1 MGALRDIEFFLADH
15 NSCGGLQVRTC
26 PPTVAVGYYLVLTCF
41 CGGFRVKWAMS
52 EQVLFNLVWP
62 FQPYTSNYGRFVGFA
77 RPHNPPPMGSR
88 YSLFIRDRQTGTD
101 ELVSVDVDGNEGNGS
116 SSGAAISADGR
127 FVAFESSATN
137 LVPGDTNAD
146 YDVFV
151 RDRQTGTTER
161 VSVGSTGNEGN
172 GTSSRPAISADG
184 RFVMFQSTATN
195 LVPGAANGR
204 YWSDV
209 FVHDRQ
215 TGTTERVS
223 VASDGTQ
230 ENVSSHSPAMSA
242 NGRFVAFDSFAS
254 NLVPGDTNGANDVFV
269 HDRGAPAA
277 VTTTVNFDTPA
288 PPGGPGPLDGVFGG
302 IDFGTGQ
309 WAWEGPYGVDAT
321 NNIYFADSTG
331 TSRTFAFSPAPR
343 VLNSM
348 SVFSPERG
356 TLTLSDDAGQTCTR
370 EVTTGSMQL
379 VAT

>member
-52 EQVLFNLVWP
+52 EQALFNLVWP

-77 RPHNPPPMGSR
+77 RPNNPPPMGSR

-101 ELVSVDVDGNEGNGS
+101 ELVSVDVDGNEGNGTS
-116 SSGAAISADGR
+116 SRPAISADGR
-127 FVAFESSATN
+127 FVAFESSA
-137 LVPGDTNAD
+137 
-146 YDVFV
+146 
-151 RDRQTGTTER
+151 
-161 VSVGSTGNEGN
+161 
-172 GTSSRPAISADG
+172 
-184 RFVMFQSTATN
+184 
-195 LVPGAANGR
+195 
-204 YWSDV
+204 
-209 FVHDRQ
+209 
-215 TGTTERVS
+215 
-223 VASDGTQ
+223 
-230 ENVSSHSPAMSA
+230 
-242 NGRFVAFDSFAS
+242 S
-254 NLVPGDTNGANDVFV
+254 NLMPGDTNGANDVFV

>member
-1 MGALRDIEFFLADH
+1 MAHARALRDIEFFLADH

-52 EQVLFNLVWP
+52 EQALFNLVWP

-77 RPHNPPPMGSR
+77 RPNNPPPMGSR

-101 ELVSVDVDGNEGNGS
+101 ELVSVDVDGNDGNGS
-116 SSGAAISADGR
+116 SSGA
-127 FVAFESSATN
+127 
-137 LVPGDTNAD
+137 
-146 YDVFV
+146 
-151 RDRQTGTTER
+151 
-161 VSVGSTGNEGN
+161 
-172 GTSSRPAISADG
+172 AISADG

-254 NLVPGDTNGANDVFV
+254 NLVPRDTNGANDVFV

>member
-1 MGALRDIEFFLADH
+1 MAHARALRDIEFFLADH
-15 NSCGGLQVRTC
+15 NNCGGLQVRTC

-77 RPHNPPPMGSR
+77 RPNNPPPMGSR

-127 FVAFESSATN
+127 FVAFESSA
-137 LVPGDTNAD
+137 
-146 YDVFV
+146 
-151 RDRQTGTTER
+151 
-161 VSVGSTGNEGN
+161 
-172 GTSSRPAISADG
+172 
-184 RFVMFQSTATN
+184 
-195 LVPGAANGR
+195 
-204 YWSDV
+204 
-209 FVHDRQ
+209 
-215 TGTTERVS
+215 
-223 VASDGTQ
+223 
-230 ENVSSHSPAMSA
+230 
-242 NGRFVAFDSFAS
+242 S
-254 NLVPGDTNGANDVFV
+254 NLMPGDTNGANDVFV

-288 PPGGPGPLDGVFGG
+288 PPGGPEPLDGVFGG

-379 VAT
+379 VATGWTRPSATATASFTAGWALGVDDIISSTAP